1 MVEPLRGA
9 PHAGDAEP
17 GECVVPKG
25 HPAPGHPVP
34 GHPAPGHPAAE
45 VVPARLRGA
54 QTPRLRSD
62 SQPGLPREHGR
73 RAVRAQAS
81 QTRRVA
87 RVPALADLLV
97 QGLEHVAHAA
107 LPLVAGLP
115 LHAPLGGGPLRAPLG
130 VDEQRQELLL
140 DVLDGADPV
149 HEVRHLQAADLE
161 LLAHVQ
167 VQRGASRVAAEAKPA
182 LVVPP
187 SLRVLLRLLRRRL
200 AVDLLQV
207 VLAPLEKV
215 GVGERPRAVL
225 NLAEALRRD
234 GKGSGELIFVMKFLP
249 KFGFVIRRR
258 VGLNT
263 GEVRAVVGSS
273 RGGSRARR
281 RARARGPGG
290 AVVRGRNRGG
300 DSRRS

>member
-1 MVEPLRGA
+1 M
-9 PHAGDAEP
+9 
-17 GECVVPKG
+17 
-25 HPAPGHPVP
+25 
-34 GHPAPGHPAAE
+34 
-45 VVPARLRGA
+45 
-54 QTPRLRSD
+54 
-62 SQPGLPREHGR
+62 
-73 RAVRAQAS
+73 
-81 QTRRVA
+81 
-87 RVPALADLLV
+87 PALADLLV

-107 LPLVAGLP
+107 LP

-167 VQRGASRVAAEAKPA
+167 VQRGASRVAAEAKAA

-207 VLAPLEKV
+207 VLAALEKV

-234 GKGSGELIFVMKFLP
+234 GKGSGE
-249 KFGFVIRRR
+249 
-258 VGLNT
+258 
-263 GEVRAVVGSS
+263 
-273 RGGSRARR
+273 
-281 RARARGPGG
+281 
-290 AVVRGRNRGG
+290 
-300 DSRRS
+300 

>member
-1 MVEPLRGA
+1 
-9 PHAGDAEP
+9 
-17 GECVVPKG
+17 
-25 HPAPGHPVP
+25 
-34 GHPAPGHPAAE
+34 
-45 VVPARLRGA
+45 
-54 QTPRLRSD
+54 
-62 SQPGLPREHGR
+62 
-73 RAVRAQAS
+73 
-81 QTRRVA
+81 
-87 RVPALADLLV
+87 VPALADLLV

-167 VQRGASRVAAEAKPA
+167 VQRGASRVAAEAKAA

-207 VLAPLEKV
+207 VLAALEKV

-234 GKGSGELIFVMKFLP
+234 GKGSGE
-249 KFGFVIRRR
+249 
-258 VGLNT
+258 
-263 GEVRAVVGSS
+263 
-273 RGGSRARR
+273 
-281 RARARGPGG
+281 
-290 AVVRGRNRGG
+290 
-300 DSRRS
+300 

>member
-1 MVEPLRGA
+1 MPRPPASRAEETAARDLAKSRRNLPKEP
-9 PHAGDAEP
+9 
-17 GECVVPKG
+17 
-25 HPAPGHPVP
+25 
-34 GHPAPGHPAAE
+34 AE
-45 VVPARLRGA
+45 VLPARLRGA

-62 SQPGLPREHGR
+62 SQPGLPREPGR
-73 RAVRAQAS
+73 GAVRAQAS

-115 LHAPLGGGPLRAPLG
+115 LHAPLG

-207 VLAPLEKV
+207 VLAALEKV